1 MDCWGLYLKKKK
13 KNINFEKDTCNPMF
27 IATLLTAKK

>member
-1 MDCWGLYLKKKK
+1 MDCWGLYLKKK